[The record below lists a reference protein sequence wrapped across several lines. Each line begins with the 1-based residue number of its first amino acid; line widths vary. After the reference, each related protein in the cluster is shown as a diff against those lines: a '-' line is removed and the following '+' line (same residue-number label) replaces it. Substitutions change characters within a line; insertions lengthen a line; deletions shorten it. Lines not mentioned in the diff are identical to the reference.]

1 MSDYEAFLAA
11 LGVNVVL
18 FIFMAVF
25 VLVAA
30 VITVIFYLLVIK
42 LAEERHRDVTIWVL
56 LSFVSSPILMAIV
69 LLIIGDEQK
78 VEVPYVFP
86 FPFPMGKVNR
96 ELTAEG

>member
-78 VEVPYVFP
+78 VEV
-86 FPFPMGKVNR
+86 NR